1 MTVGKFPALD
11 RTLARLEDLIRTGRF
26 EELETDTLEIKPV
39 PADAG
44 GWKERHKS
52 ACAFLNTRGG
62 LILLGVKEEE
72 TGLNRRYVFTGWQS
86 QAEPKLKEFSR
97 LFQERDGRPLDL
109 GEAFPP
115 PVVLDFMGGKVAV
128 LLVNELS
135 ADRKFVFYHGE
146 AYRRH
151 LTGDHRIP
159 EPEIERQQVFREE
172 ALHARELQPVPS
184 LRLADI
190 DLDKL
195 NAFIF
200 HLNQPVPIE
209 TLKPDL
215 DKALPFLERRSF
227 IKDGAV
233 TVLGALVC
241 ARHPGDHLGFRSQ
254 VHGYVDVP
262 HQIAQDKQ
270 DFVEN
275 VLPLMEQA
283 LGYLMRNIQV
293 GISPE
298 GGGTGRPEYPES
310 VLRETVN
317 NALAHRDYSIDRQVI
332 VAVKPGEH
340 ISISNPGSFRRH
352 LLIEHPN
359 DSIPLRRILPEAK
372 PRNPKLADIL
382 RVYRKWEGR
391 GIGMATLVNL
401 CLQDQIGLP
410 FYRLASEEVTLH
422 LCPGPLL
429 DDRMERLFD
438 AYSRY
443 IETKMQGNSLSD
455 DQKRILSYLIKSE
468 WANEK
473 VLYTI
478 LLTPD
483 NNHFNELLSLES
495 AGLIFKHPASTSTHP
510 IYVADRELVRKTYLP
525 EIRIEYGGSFD
536 ALDPFLKEVL
546 GVVYRFDHFSKNE
559 IVSARQVT
567 FYLWHERGGAA
578 GDIKSFDTF
587 NRRVRTAFNKL
598 EKIGFLI
605 KNPGTKLETRGYK
618 LNKEFRA
625 QQLL

>member
-1 MTVGKFPALD
+1 MTAGKLPTLD
-11 RTLARLEDLIRTGRF
+11 RTLSRLEELIRAGRF
-26 EELETDTLEIKPV
+26 EELETDTLEIKSV

-44 GWKERHKS
+44 AWRERHKS

-62 LILLGVKEEE
+62 LILLGIKEEG
-72 TGLNRRYVFTGWQS
+72 TGSERRYIFTGWQP
-86 QAEPKLKEFSR
+86 QAEPKLKEFGR
-97 LFQERDGRPLDL
+97 QFTEKDGRPLDL
-109 GEAFPP
+109 SELFPP
-115 PVVLDFMGGKVAV
+115 PAILDFMDGKIAV
-128 LLVNELS
+128 LLVSELS
-135 ADRKFVFYHGE
+135 ADRKFVFFQGE
-146 AYRRH
+146 SYKR
-151 LTGDHRIP
+151 LITGDHRISGT
-159 EPEIERQQVFREE
+159 EIERQQAFREE
-172 ALHARELQPVPS
+172 ALHARELQPVPR
-184 LRLADI
+184 LTLADI

-195 NAFIF
+195 NSFIF

-209 TLKPDL
+209 TMKPDL
-215 DKALPFLERRSF
+215 EKALPFLERRSF
-227 IKDGAV
+227 IKDGSV

-241 ARHPGDHLGFRSQ
+241 AKHPGDYLGFRSQ

-262 HQIAQDKQ
+262 NQIAQDKQ

-293 GISPE
+293 GITPE
-298 GGGTGRPEYPES
+298 AGGTGRPEYPES

-317 NALAHRDYSIDRQVI
+317 NALAHRDYAIDRQVI
-332 VAVKPGEH
+332 VAVKPSEH
-340 ISISNPGSFRRH
+340 VSISNPGSFRRH

-359 DSIPLRRILPEAK
+359 DPIPLRRILPEAK

-410 FYRLASEEVTLH
+410 YYRLASEEVTLH

-438 AYSRY
+438 AYSDL
-443 IETKMQGNSLSD
+443 IEKRMQGNPLSN

-473 VLYTI
+473 IHYTI

-495 AGLIFKHPASTSTHP
+495 AGLIFKHEASTPTHP
-510 IYVADRELVRKTYLP
+510 IYVAHRELVRKTYLP
-525 EIRIEYGGSFD
+525 ELRAEYGDGFD
-536 ALDPFLKEVL
+536 ALDLFLKEVL
-546 GVVYRFDHFSKNE
+546 GAVYRFDYFSKSQV
-559 IVSARQVT
+559 VSARQVT
-567 FYLWHERGGAA
+567 FYLWHERGGTA

-587 NRRVRTAFNKL
+587 NRRVRSTFNKL
-598 EKIGFLI
+598 EKSGFLI
-605 KNPGTKLETRGYK
+605 KNPGTKLETRGYR
-618 LNKEFRA
+618 LNRDFRN